1 MLLLLQILKEFS
13 LLTLLFQV
21 SFELIFLIIFNLFE
35 KSKISVSF

>member
-35 KSKISVSF
+35 KSKSSVSF